1 MNFFIINILIGA
13 MAFTINKIN
22 NMNRDI
28 DPFESFN
35 KIQES
40 LEKIDNEKTRQ
51 RISGFINGWIN
62 VSTINPLIG
71 YVFMFVV
78 YMTPILNLLLLIS
91 DIVDYFKEEHD

>member
-1 MNFFIINILIGA
+1 MNFFTLNILIGA

-51 RISGFINGWIN
+51 RISGFVNGLINA
-62 VSTINPLIG
+62 STINPLMG

-91 DIVDYFKEEHD
+91 GIVDYFKEEDD

>member
-1 MNFFIINILIGA
+1 MNFFTINILIGA
-13 MAFTINKIN
+13 MAFAINKIN
-22 NMNRDI
+22 NMNGDI

-51 RISGFINGWIN
+51 RISGFVNGLINAT
-62 VSTINPLIG
+62 TINPLMG
-71 YVFMFVV
+71 YIFMFVV

-91 DIVDYFKEEHD
+91 GIVDYFKEGDN

>member
-1 MNFFIINILIGA
+1 LNFFTLNILIGA

-51 RISGFINGWIN
+51 RISGFVNGLINA
-62 VSTINPLIG
+62 STINPLMG

-91 DIVDYFKEEHD
+91 GIVDYFKEEDD

>member
-1 MNFFIINILIGA
+1 MNFFTINILIGA

-51 RISGFINGWIN
+51 RISRFVNGLINA
-62 VSTINPLIG
+62 STINPLMG

-91 DIVDYFKEEHD
+91 DIVDYFKEVDN

>member
-1 MNFFIINILIGA
+1 MNFFTINILIGA

-22 NMNRDI
+22 NMNRYI

-51 RISGFINGWIN
+51 RISGFINGLIN

-91 DIVDYFKEEHD
+91 GIVDYFKEEHD